1 LPSIVSIYWV
11 SRKVWNERYDYDE
24 VKNHSALIGLGT
36 EELQVTVAGEHVLE
50 QGGADPASN
59 AALRSQVACAVLGLV
74 IEKPSHGYEIGQRFD
89 RRFGGFLSVG
99 RSSIYAALGSLMEA
113 ELIEKMSGRSTTG
126 VSQGAKAGASY
137 RATARGARAYRAW
150 LAERVRNDPQRV
162 EMLGRMTLAGVHSV
176 EAALDFIGRY
186 ERECI
191 REAQELSRPLDAVDV
206 ERGDI
211 SRLVERLLIEER
223 RRMIDAQ
230 LAWITYA
237 RAELRAARPPL
248 PVAG

>member
-1 LPSIVSIYWV
+1 
-11 SRKVWNERYDYDE
+11 
-24 VKNHSALIGLGT
+24 
-36 EELQVTVAGEHVLE
+36 VAVPGEQVLE
-50 QGGADPASN
+50 GRGADSASS

-99 RSSIYAALGSLMEA
+99 RSSIYAALGTLMDA
-113 ELIEKMSGRSTTG
+113 GLIEKMAGRSTTG
-126 VSQGAKAGASY
+126 VSRGAKAGASY

-191 REAQELSRPLDAVDV
+191 REAQELARPLDGLEVDCD
-206 ERGDI
+206 GI
-211 SRLVERLLIEER
+211 SGVVERLLIEER

-230 LAWITYA
+230 LGWITYA
-237 RAELRAARPPL
+237 RAELRA
-248 PVAG
+248 VSAGSTVDG

>member
-1 LPSIVSIYWV
+1 
-11 SRKVWNERYDYDE
+11 
-24 VKNHSALIGLGT
+24 LIGFGT
-36 EELQVTVAGEHVLE
+36 EELQVAVAGEHVLE

-191 REAQELSRPLDAVDV
+191 REAQELSRPLDAVDA

-211 SRLVERLLIEER
+211 SRVVERLLIEER

-230 LAWITYA
+230 LAWISYA
-237 RAELRAARPPL
+237 RAELRAARAPS
-248 PVAG
+248 PVTG

>member
-1 LPSIVSIYWV
+1 
-11 SRKVWNERYDYDE
+11 
-24 VKNHSALIGLGT
+24 
-36 EELQVTVAGEHVLE
+36 VAVPGEHVLE
-50 QGGADPASN
+50 EGAVDPAGC
-59 AALRSQVACAVLGLV
+59 AVLRSQVACAVLGLV
-74 IEKPSHGYEIGQRFD
+74 IEMPSHGYEIGQRFE

-126 VSQGAKAGASY
+126 VSRGAKAGASY
-137 RATARGARAYRAW
+137 RATARGARAYRGW

-176 EAALDFIGRY
+176 EAALDFIARY
-186 ERECI
+186 EQECV
-191 REAQELSRPLDAVDV
+191 REAQELARPSGSAASGYVGV
-206 ERGDI
+206 SEV
-211 SRLVERLLIEER
+211 VERLLIEER

-237 RAELRAARPPL
+237 RAELRSVR
-248 PVAG
+248 AGSAGVGDLR

>member
-1 LPSIVSIYWV
+1 
-11 SRKVWNERYDYDE
+11 
-24 VKNHSALIGLGT
+24 
-36 EELQVTVAGEHVLE
+36 VAVPGEHVLE
-50 QGGADPASN
+50 GRGTDPAGS

-99 RSSIYAALGSLMEA
+99 RSSIYAALASLMEA
-113 ELIEKMSGRSTTG
+113 GLIEKMSGRSTTG
-126 VSQGAKAGASY
+126 VSRGAKAGASY
-137 RATARGARAYRAW
+137 RATPRGARAYRAW

-186 ERECI
+186 ERECV
-191 REAQELSRPLDAVDV
+191 REAQELSRPLGDADD
-206 ERGDI
+206 ERDGI
-211 SRLVERLLIEER
+211 TGVVERLLIDER

-230 LAWITYA
+230 LGWITYA
-237 RAELRAARPPL
+237 RAELRAVQPGSPL
-248 PVAG
+248 DV

>member
-1 LPSIVSIYWV
+1 
-11 SRKVWNERYDYDE
+11 
-24 VKNHSALIGLGT
+24 
-36 EELQVTVAGEHVLE
+36 LQVTVAGEHVLE

-191 REAQELSRPLDAVDV
+191 REAQELSRPLGAVDV

-211 SRLVERLLIEER
+211 SGVVERLLIEER

-237 RAELRAARPPL
+237 RAELRAARASS

>member
-1 LPSIVSIYWV
+1 VVVP
-11 SRKVWNERYDYDE
+11 
-24 VKNHSALIGLGT
+24 
-36 EELQVTVAGEHVLE
+36 GEHVLE
-50 QGGADPASN
+50 ERGADSASS
-59 AALRSQVACAVLGLV
+59 AVLRSQVACAVLGLV

-99 RSSIYAALGSLMEA
+99 RSSIYAALASLMEA
-113 ELIEKMSGRSTTG
+113 GLIEKMSGRSTTG
-126 VSQGAKAGASY
+126 VSRGAKAGASY

-186 ERECI
+186 ERECV
-191 REAQELSRPLDAVDV
+191 REAQELSRPIDGAVAGCGGV
-206 ERGDI
+206 SGV
-211 SRLVERLLIEER
+211 VERLLIEER

-230 LAWITYA
+230 LGWITYA
-237 RAELRAARPPL
+237 RAELRAVRPSSPTD
-248 PVAG
+248 G

>member
-1 LPSIVSIYWV
+1 VAAP
-11 SRKVWNERYDYDE
+11 DE
-24 VKNHSALIGLGT
+24 
-36 EELQVTVAGEHVLE
+36 QVLE
-50 QGGADPASN
+50 ERGTDSASN

-74 IEKPSHGYEIGQRFD
+74 IEKPSHGYEIGQRFE

-99 RSSIYAALGSLMEA
+99 RSSIYAALSSLMDA
-113 ELIEKMSGRSTTG
+113 GLIEKMSGRSTTG

-137 RATARGARAYRAW
+137 RATAQGARSYRAW

-186 ERECI
+186 ERECV
-191 REAQELSRPLDAVDV
+191 REAQELSRPLDGAEVDDS
-206 ERGDI
+206 DI
-211 SRLVERLLIEER
+211 SGLVERLLIEER

-237 RAELRAARPPL
+237 RAALRAVGRPPS